1 MTGLFGVVI
10 TVEDRFGTIDDEAA
24 FLASWLRKK
33 PASWF
38 SGGRGT
44 LAFQKRG
51 VDSTSA
57 LDKQPA
63 NETPFPS
70 LNGGESG

>member
-1 MTGLFGVVI
+1 MTELFGVVI
-10 TVEDRFGTIDDEAA
+10 ALEDRFGTIDDEAA

-38 SGGRGT
+38 SRGRGMP
-44 LAFQKRG
+44 AFQKHD

-57 LDKQPA
+57 LDVQPV
-63 NETPFPS
+63 NRTPCPS